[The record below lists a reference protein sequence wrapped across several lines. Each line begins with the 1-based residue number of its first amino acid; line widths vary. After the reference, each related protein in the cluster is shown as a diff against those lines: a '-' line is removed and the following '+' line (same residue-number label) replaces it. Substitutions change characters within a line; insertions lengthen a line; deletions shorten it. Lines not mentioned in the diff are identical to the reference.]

1 MKMIV
6 RTIKKLVN
14 NWLMLED
21 SDEVKLLEKQW
32 QERLKEIQN
41 K

>member
-1 MKMIV
+1 MKKIV
-6 RTIKKLVN
+6 KNIKKLVN